1 MNSSPLRT
9 LYLAFFA
16 DEDRPGGWGEEVSGW
31 LAESGLPLVT
41 LASLWDVLD
50 RSHEELTEGAVLVL
64 CSRAPLSHEIQL
76 LLDLTEQ
83 GVPVICGLSAAL
95 PPETMSQLVDLG
107 IYEVVP
113 LFDNPAAAVVQFILS
128 SVKRDR
134 VRREL
139 ARARERALVRRD
151 VAAALAVASSR
162 KEIIEAFARGMM
174 ALGALGVACW
184 ERSERGVRLALEVG
198 ESVDGPDLAEFPLD
212 AAHPAALALGS
223 AGERWFGSLAEAMAA
238 YPEWRV
244 RTEHA
249 GAIAVIPILRG
260 DRSDEVALCAFP
272 RLPSEVDRRAA
283 EQLAVQL
290 GDTLRRAELQT
301 TLAVER
307 DVMRRLLSVVSHDL
321 RNPINTVLMAAKL
334 LEDHPDEEVTSL
346 TKRIERAGHSASKL
360 VDDLLTFVASATKGI
375 ALSRARTQV
384 LTLAQQV
391 VADANLRARAGRR
404 VVVEASLEDP
414 WAEVDGHRIEQA
426 LGNLLSNA
434 LTYAPAQSDIA
445 VRLSGDP
452 TAIYVDVENAGSK
465 LTPSELAL
473 IFQPL
478 TRLSAAGERG
488 SMGLGLYIVNK
499 VLEAHSG
506 RVWAEP
512 GERDGVRFCL
522 QIPRVATER
531 GAMPLAEEL
540 ARPSDPS
547 PERELPEELSK
558 LLEHISSESL
568 RHVLALWAQAR
579 RSDAMPHPLS
589 LDRSRLLPYQPDLAW
604 STVHLDAT
612 RSPVFVWESVGA
624 RLERR
629 MRGTLRGRSAAE
641 AQYQAYARCYAQARP
656 TYEFVRQR
664 GAHPFVF
671 ERLLLPL
678 ARSRDGAPT
687 DLLAA
692 IHISDRT

>member
-1 MNSSPLRT
+1 MDPTPLRS
-9 LYLAFFA
+9 LYLAYFG
-16 DEDRPGGWGEEVSGW
+16 DEGWGEEVGEW
-31 LAESGLPLVT
+31 LAESGLPLVK

-50 RSHEELTEGAVLVL
+50 RPHEEVAAGAVLAL
-64 CSRAPLSHEIQL
+64 CNRAPLPHELQL

-83 GVPVICGLSAAL
+83 GVPVICGLSASL

-113 LFDNPAAAVVQFILS
+113 LFENPAAAVVQFILS

-198 ESVDGPDLAEFPLD
+198 ESVDGPDLAEFPID

-223 AGERWFGSLAEAMAA
+223 SKERWFASLGEAMAA

-244 RTEHA
+244 RAEQATA
-249 GAIAVIPILRG
+249 VAVIPILRG
-260 DRSDEVALCAFP
+260 DRSDEVVLCGYA
-272 RLPSEVDRRAA
+272 RLPSEVDQRAA

-301 TLAVER
+301 TLAIER

-321 RNPINTVLMAAKL
+321 RNPINTVLIASKL
-334 LEDHPDEEVTSL
+334 LEDHADEEVSSL
-346 TKRIERAGHSASKL
+346 TRRIERAGHSASKL
-360 VDDLLTFVASATKGI
+360 VDDLLTFVASATQGI
-375 ALSRARTQV
+375 ALCRARTQV
-384 LTLAQQV
+384 LTLALQA

-404 VVVEASLEDP
+404 VVVEATLEDP

-434 LTYAPAQSDIA
+434 LTYAPAHSEIS

-452 TAIYVDVENAGSK
+452 SAIYLDVENAGAK
-465 LTPSELAL
+465 LAPSELVQ

-499 VLEAHSG
+499 VLEAHGG

-512 GERDGVRFCL
+512 GAQDGVRFCL

-531 GAMPLAEEL
+531 GAMPLVDEIS
-540 ARPSDPS
+540 RPSGPA
-547 PERELPEELSK
+547 PERELPRELAG
-558 LLEHISSESL
+558 LLGHISAESL
-568 RHVLALWAQAR
+568 RSVLSLWAQAR
-579 RSDAMPHPLS
+579 RSDVLPHPLS

-604 STVHLDAT
+604 STVHLDAS

-629 MRGTLRGRSAAE
+629 MRGTLRGRSAVE

-664 GAHPFVF
+664 GPQPFSF

-692 IHISDRT
+692 IHISDRP